1 MPEAT
6 PPAAAKKDTK
16 RGPKKQFLEAL
27 EREHQRTMRVL
38 RAYPDDKADFKPHE
52 TSGSARELAWI
63 FVLGPNLM
71 AKALTTGFDW
81 SNPSGGPPA
90 APASMK
96 EIVAAAEQ
104 AHQRLVD
111 VLNATDESA
120 LDETVQFFVGP
131 KTLGEFT
138 KLGFIEMVL
147 FDHVHHRGQLS
158 VYLRIAG
165 AKVPSI
171 YGPSRDEPW
180 R

>member
-1 MPEAT
+1 MEQART
-6 PPAAAKKDTK
+6 AEKATK

-38 RAYPDDKADFKPHE
+38 RAYPEDKANMKPHE
-52 TSGSARELAWI
+52 KSGSARELAWI

-71 AKALTTGFDW
+71 TKALTTGFDW

-90 APASMK
+90 APQTMR
-96 EIVAAAEQ
+96 EIVAAADQ

-111 VLNATDESA
+111 TVSAMDESQ

-138 KLGFIEMVL
+138 KLGFLEMIL

-158 VYLRIAG
+158 VYLRMAG

-171 YGPSRDEPW
+171 YGPSADEPW

>member
-1 MPEAT
+1 MEQTT
-6 PPAAAKKDTK
+6 PTPAEKATK

-38 RAYPDDKADFKPHE
+38 RAYPEDKANMKPHE
-52 TSGSARELAWI
+52 KSGSARELSWI

-71 AKALTTGFDW
+71 TKALTTGFDW

-90 APASMK
+90 APQTMN
-96 EIVAAAEQ
+96 EIVEAADQ

-111 VLNATDESA
+111 TVNAMDEA
-120 LDETVQFFVGP
+120 QLDETVQFFVGP

-138 KLGFIEMVL
+138 KLGFLEMVL

-158 VYLRIAG
+158 VYLRMAG

-171 YGPSRDEPW
+171 YGPSADEPW

>member
-1 MPEAT
+1 MAESTPTAAEKAT
-6 PPAAAKKDTK
+6 T

-38 RAYPDDKADFKPHE
+38 RAYPEDKANLRPHE
-52 TSGSARELAWI
+52 RSGTARELAWI
-63 FVLGPNLM
+63 FVLGQNLM
-71 AKALTTGFDW
+71 TKALTTGFDW

-90 APASMK
+90 APATMK
-96 EIVAAAEQ
+96 EIVDAAEE
-104 AHQRLVD
+104 AHRRLVET
-111 VLNATDESA
+111 LQGMDESR

-131 KTLGEFT
+131 KTLGEYT
-138 KLGFIEMVL
+138 KLGFLEMIL

-158 VYLRIAG
+158 VYLRMAG

-171 YGPSRDEPW
+171 YGPSADEPW

>member
-1 MPEAT
+1 MEQARTAEKAT
-6 PPAAAKKDTK
+6 K
-16 RGPKKQFLEAL
+16 
-27 EREHQRTMRVL
+27 RVL
-38 RAYPDDKADFKPHE
+38 RAYPEDKANMKPHE
-52 TSGSARELAWI
+52 KSGSARELAWI

-71 AKALTTGFDW
+71 TKALTTGFDW

-90 APASMK
+90 APQTMK
-96 EIVAAAEQ
+96 EIVAAADQ

-111 VLNATDESA
+111 TVSAMDEA
-120 LDETVQFFVGP
+120 ELDETVQFFVGP

-138 KLGFIEMVL
+138 KLGFLEMVL

-158 VYLRIAG
+158 VYLRMAG

-171 YGPSRDEPW
+171 YGPSADEPW